1 MQSHFLP
8 HPKGRIHY
16 LRFGTGP
23 ELLIALHGFGD
34 RARIFAVLE
43 SALAS
48 HYTVVAPD
56 WPFHGQTEWPD
67 ASFSKADLLDIVEKL
82 AEQAGKT
89 RFSIL
94 AYSFGGRLAQAMLP
108 ELGERL
114 NHLYLLA
121 PDGIETKGMSM
132 ATRTPMWLR
141 QALFRALRRPV
152 WFVHLLNWGRRA
164 HLVPPMIHH
173 FLSNNLTRPERFR
186 RTFGC
191 WLALDSFYL
200 GRRKIRAI
208 LQATGLKTEIYLGA
222 RDEVIGS
229 KALHAMV
236 DGLPHV
242 RLHVINEG
250 HRLIGE
256 RLAAA
261 IIKNR

>member
-8 HPKGRIHY
+8 YSKGRIHY
-16 LRFGTGP
+16 FQFGSGP

-43 SALAS
+43 SALAT

-56 WPFHGQTEWPD
+56 WPFHGQTEWHD
-67 ASFSKADLLDIVEKL
+67 DSFSKADLLEIVEKL

-89 RFSIL
+89 RYSLL
-94 AYSFGGRLAQAMLP
+94 AYSFGARLAQAMLP
-108 ELGERL
+108 ELSGHL

-121 PDGIETKGMSM
+121 PDGIETKGMTM
-132 ATRTPMWLR
+132 ATRTPLWLR
-141 QALFRALRRPV
+141 RALFRALRRPA
-152 WFVHLLNWGRRA
+152 WFVQLLDWGRRA
-164 HLVPPMIHH
+164 HLVSPMIHH
-173 FLSNNLTRPERFR
+173 FLSNNLTRPKRFR

-208 LQATGLKTEIYLGA
+208 LQKTGLKTEIYLGA
-222 RDEVIGS
+222 RDEVIES
-229 KALHAMV
+229 KALHSMV
-236 DGLPHV
+236 DGLPNV
-242 RLHVINEG
+242 RLHVIDEG
-250 HRLIGE
+250 HRIIGE

>member
-1 MQSHFLP
+1 MQSNFLF
-8 HPKGRIHY
+8 HSKGRIHY
-16 LRFGTGP
+16 LQFGHGP

-43 SALAS
+43 SALVT

-56 WPFHGQTEWPD
+56 WPFHGQTEWHTD
-67 ASFSKADLLDIVEKL
+67 SFSKADLLEIVEQL

-89 RFSIL
+89 RFSLL

-108 ELGERL
+108 ELSGRL

-121 PDGIETKGMSM
+121 PDGIETKGMNM
-132 ATRTPMWLR
+132 VTRTPLWLR
-141 QALFRALRRPV
+141 RALFRALRRPA
-152 WFVHLLNWGRRA
+152 WFVQLLDWGRRV

-208 LQATGLKTEIYLGA
+208 LQETGLKTEIYLGA

-229 KALHAMV
+229 KALHALV
-236 DGLPHV
+236 DGLPNV
-242 RLHVINEG
+242 RLHIIDEG
-250 HRLIGE
+250 HRIIGE

>member
-8 HPKGRIHY
+8 FRNGRIHC
-16 LRFGTGP
+16 LHFGAGP

-34 RARIFAVLE
+34 RARMFAVLE
-43 SALAS
+43 PALGT

-56 WPFHGQTEWPD
+56 WPFHGQSEWSTD
-67 ASFSKADLLDIVEKL
+67 AFSKADLLEIVQQIAK
-82 AEQAGKT
+82 QADKT
-89 RFSIL
+89 RFSL
-94 AYSFGGRLAQAMLP
+94 LGYSFGARLAQAMLP
-108 ELGERL
+108 ELSGQL

-132 ATRTPMWLR
+132 ATRTPMWIRKSLLR
-141 QALFRALRRPV
+141 MLRRPA
-152 WFVHLLNWGRRA
+152 WFVTLLGWGHRVHA
-164 HLVPPMIHH
+164 VPPMIHH

-191 WLALDSFYL
+191 WLSMNSFYL

-208 LQATGLKTEIYLGA
+208 LLETGLKTEIYLGA

-236 DGLPHV
+236 DGLPNV
-242 RLHVINEG
+242 RLHLLDEG
-250 HRLIGE
+250 HRIIGE

-261 IIKNR
+261 IITNR